1 MPEWITLPN
10 PQQIYKFAFH
20 RHLPSGDLEKHIHIG
35 LLEKK
40 TGAIEVVDILA
51 RKSITYRLEEE
62 AFSYFTELDPSVHS
76 YILKVQ
82 NFLALCRDPQ
92 PFCPH
97 FAEDLFLLK
106 HPSIKLM
113 AVLGLTEYTDWLE
126 IKKESPAILSSLKDN
141 WKRLIKNR
149 CQESLN
155 SIQKEMESADPSVA
169 AELNSI
175 KGVLETIPNEADKAI
190 DAANNLDEVIKAW
203 PMLLNPSPL
212 DIS

>member
-1 MPEWITLPN
+1 MGLQN
-10 PQQIYKFAFH
+10 RVYRKKLCALKFILDSLWYLF
-20 RHLPSGDLEKHIHIG
+20 LTKF
-35 LLEKK
+35 LLSLRASN
-40 TGAIEVVDILA
+40 TCGCPLSHQMLC
-51 RKSITYRLEEE
+51 R
-62 AFSYFTELDPSVHS
+62 
-76 YILKVQ
+76 KVQ